1 MSMVPGEVSVGTAA
15 PQATSA
21 GGRHL
26 APAQCGTAPP
36 GLHECFL
43 GGIPPHPKFWSHR
56 ECPLFSPTAV
66 CVCGGVLV
74 PSEPWQHFEGVPFFL
89 YPPFFSLFL

>member
-1 MSMVPGEVSVGTAA
+1 MSMVPEEVSVGTAA

-36 GLHECFL
+36 GVSPCAPGL
-43 GGIPPHPKFWSHR
+43 S
-56 ECPLFSPTAV
+56 LF
-66 CVCGGVLV
+66 
-74 PSEPWQHFEGVPFFL
+74 FFFL
-89 YPPFFSLFL
+89 ALAA

>member
-1 MSMVPGEVSVGTAA
+1 MSMVPEEVSVGTVA

-43 GGIPPHPKFWSHR
+43 RGMESHR
-56 ECPLFSPTAV
+56 TPISGATGSAPFLPNSCV
-66 CVCGGVLV
+66 CVCVGRGACPLQTLAA
-74 PSEPWQHFEGVPFFL
+74 S
-89 YPPFFSLFL
+89 